1 MSAASSP
8 ESVIPRHL
16 DDTLRLV
23 IEVLGTLNRSDS
35 RPSTAREW
43 ECIAAWAVVGYLLAS
58 GRLSPGAGVVTM
70 LMEAASVLDDGASV
84 G

>member
-1 MSAASSP
+1 MSQ
-8 ESVIPRHL
+8 HHH
-16 DDTLRLV
+16 DTQRLV
-23 IEVLGTLNRSDS
+23 SEVLATLVPPGS

-58 GRLSPGAGVVTM
+58 GRLSPGEGVVTM

-84 G
+84 R